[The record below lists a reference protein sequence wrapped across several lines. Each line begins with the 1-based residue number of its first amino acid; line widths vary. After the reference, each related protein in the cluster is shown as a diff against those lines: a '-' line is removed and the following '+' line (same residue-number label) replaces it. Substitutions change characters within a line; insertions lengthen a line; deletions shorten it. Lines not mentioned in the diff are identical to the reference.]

1 MSMQDWWNDVDV
13 GGKYRSI
20 SIKTSPGVIWSS
32 TNSTWTG
39 LGLNPSQLPL
49 PWHSQFIP
57 LTAHTTNHHATIMLQ
72 TVHCLTTFH
81 THNLLRMH
89 STPWLHQ
96 LPGRSSIHFWILI
109 LPVHH
114 QATVK
119 HSEFIIPRSQPAIL
133 CTNFVEIHKQFRA
146 FYPSLVSQY
155 ESAQVSKHT
164 LAAHANHL
172 IWWTTQWQTC
182 HNIWI

>member
-1 MSMQDWWNDVDV
+1 
-13 GGKYRSI
+13 
-20 SIKTSPGVIWSS
+20 
-32 TNSTWTG
+32 
-39 LGLNPSQLPL
+39 
-49 PWHSQFIP
+49 
-57 LTAHTTNHHATIMLQ
+57 MLQ

-81 THNLLRMH
+81 THNLMRMH

-96 LPGRSSIHFWILI
+96 ILI
-109 LPVHH
+109 LHVHH

-119 HSEFIIPRSQPAIL
+119 RSEFIIPRSQPAIL

-172 IWWTTQWQTC
+172 I
-182 HNIWI
+182 